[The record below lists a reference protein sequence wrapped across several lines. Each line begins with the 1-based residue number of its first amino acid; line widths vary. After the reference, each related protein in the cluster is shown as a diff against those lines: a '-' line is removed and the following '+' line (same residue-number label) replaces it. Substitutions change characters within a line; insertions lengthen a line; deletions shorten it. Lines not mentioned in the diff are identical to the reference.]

1 MVQCYV
7 KYTSG
12 DVKPKLGSPK
22 LGVTLVL
29 FTNIIRNKKDNINK
43 YNMKQKRFKIE
54 YKDSIDMRCI
64 QVIYGKSEKK
74 AIQSFQV
81 ELLTQDDYMTQLID
95 IEQVAEN
102 TVFVD
107 NKSPNWTLDDGT
119 ELDQDSQDVLNDA
132 FDTFVNK
139 DGKTIKQMIDEK
151 V

>member
-1 MVQCYV
+1 
-7 KYTSG
+7 
-12 DVKPKLGSPK
+12 
-22 LGVTLVL
+22 
-29 FTNIIRNKKDNINK
+29 
-43 YNMKQKRFKIE
+43 MKQKRFKIE
-54 YKDSIDMRCI
+54 YKDSTEMRCI
-64 QVIYGKSEKK
+64 QIVYGKSEKK
-74 AIQSFQV
+74 VIQNLQF
-81 ELLTQDDYMTQLID
+81 ELIRDGGYMTQLID

-119 ELDQDSQDVLNDA
+119 ELDQDSQDILNDA